1 MHIYEERDAMERT
14 LNLERA
20 ERNQMIRALLLE
32 LEDYRDLCA
41 KLEAE
46 VARLATQ
53 VTIKF

>member
-14 LNLERA
+14 LNL

-53 VTIKF
+53 VTKEFY